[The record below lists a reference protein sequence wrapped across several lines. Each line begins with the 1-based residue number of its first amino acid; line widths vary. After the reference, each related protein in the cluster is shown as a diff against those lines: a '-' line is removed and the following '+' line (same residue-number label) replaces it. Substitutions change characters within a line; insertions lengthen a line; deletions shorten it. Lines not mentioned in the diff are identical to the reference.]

1 MKNSVVILFFS
12 DRMHYEP
19 RRRIQ
24 PQRLSSINWIQVP
37 IVFSGLKELAIYISH
52 HEFCF
57 ISRVNF
63 LCDEKKT
70 YFLLCTLPCLP
81 HFTFKSGRLHRGW
94 LVLGLSHA
102 CFERAWTAREAHSP
116 LLHACRPDSE
126 KGAKLHARMQGG
138 GRRHTHDATEHALAR
153 VNARREPGRVGHD
166 N

>member
-1 MKNSVVILFFS
+1 MKNSVILFFS

-37 IVFSGLKELAIYISH
+37 IGFSGLKELAIYISH

-70 YFLLCTLPCLP
+70 YFLLCTLPRAGP
-81 HFTFKSGRLHRGW
+81 DI
-94 LVLGLSHA
+94 LGALS
-102 CFERAWTAREAHSP
+102 ENQYGSP
-116 LLHACRPDSE
+116 IRKFDSAIFLNMISE
-126 KGAKLHARMQGG
+126 K
-138 GRRHTHDATEHALAR
+138 
-153 VNARREPGRVGHD
+153 
-166 N
+166 